1 MRGVMGYMVLNENA
15 QLIQTFIVEDDKKI
29 AEINRRFVEKVP
41 GYAVI
46 GIATNERE
54 AKEQI
59 EILQP
64 HLILLD
70 IYFPDMSGLHLLK
83 WIREN
88 FTNMDVI
95 MITAAKEIEALKQ
108 AIHGGIFDYIIK
120 PVMLDRFKET
130 LNKYKDYYHTM
141 NRLMNEKETI
151 NQDEIDKL
159 IGKGNRERIDENLP
173 KGINRLTLDKV
184 MAIIKKHKNG
194 MTAEE
199 VGQQIGASRTTT
211 RRYLEY
217 LVSIS
222 LVTADISYG
231 SVGRPERI
239 YKIKE

>member
-1 MRGVMGYMVLNENA
+1 MGLNENA
-15 QLIQTFIVEDDKKI
+15 RLIQTLIVEDDKRI

-70 IYFPDMSGLHLLK
+70 IYFPDMSGLKLLK

-88 FTNMDVI
+88 FTNIDVI

-108 AIHGGIFDYIIK
+108 AIHGGVFDYIIK

-130 LNKYKDYYHTM
+130 LNRYKDYYHTI
-141 NRLMNEKETI
+141 NQLIDEKEII

-159 IGKGNRERIDENLP
+159 IGKGNKERIDEDLP

-184 MAIIKKHKNG
+184 MAIITKNKNG